1 VCCCIWYSE
10 ERPGRAVAPS
20 SAVLAVPNIGLTNA
34 PYIIAHATTHQRPV
48 YQLHVIQCFKILI
61 VTRCLHASWLY
72 QTWAT
77 AGCCPNS
84 GRSRSLYST
93 YLAYSDTK
101 TTNNRVCHPIRR
113 DSVHQSNM
121 CLEFRR
127 IRLAWQTGELA
138 FTLFKLYNIGTVL
151 LFGNCST
158 NYRCFLSASLYV
170 SKRGAYWYRLCRDVV
185 DRWLVGWSLV
195 VTRVHCGQ
203 PVHPRLID
211 TMEY

>member
-1 VCCCIWYSE
+1 MIFYLNYKILWRVCCCIWYSE

-93 YLAYSDTK
+93 CLAYSDTK

-113 DSVHQSNM
+113 DLVHQSNIV
-121 CLEFRR
+121 LRVSAYSSSLTNRGTSFHFV
-127 IRLAWQTGELA
+127 QTL
-138 FTLFKLYNIGTVL
+138 
-151 LFGNCST
+151 
-158 NYRCFLSASLYV
+158 
-170 SKRGAYWYRLCRDVV
+170 
-185 DRWLVGWSLV
+185 
-195 VTRVHCGQ
+195 
-203 PVHPRLID
+203 
-211 TMEY
+211 